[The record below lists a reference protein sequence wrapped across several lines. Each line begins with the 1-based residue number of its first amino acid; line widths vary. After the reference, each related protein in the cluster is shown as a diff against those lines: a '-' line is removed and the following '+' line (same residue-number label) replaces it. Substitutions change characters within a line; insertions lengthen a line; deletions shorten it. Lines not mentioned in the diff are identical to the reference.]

1 MIKAKRKY
9 SASELKIIRFGG
21 VLIFIGTFISAFIF
35 TGNDQFL
42 KRCIANGNSVKYC
55 NDIYD
60 NRNLAFQKE
69 QESIEKK
76 FDLKSK
82 NLLFRGEIYTN
93 GNSYFGQFLN
103 NQPNGFGTLI
113 DIYGDKYI
121 GQWKNG
127 EMNGQGTYIWGPK
140 SKKKILFIFK
150 SKSKRSGDKYI
161 GQWKNG
167 EMNGQGTYIWGPN
180 SKKNGDRY
188 VGQWMNGEMNGQGI
202 YIWGPNSKKNGDR
215 YVGQWIKG
223 KKSGFGK
230 LTISDGR
237 IYIGE
242 FLNNKK
248 HGQGISISPTKEKEF
263 GRWKYG
269 KKI

>member
-1 MIKAKRKY
+1 MSIIWRKY
-9 SASELKIIRFGG
+9 STKQLRIIRFGG

-35 TGNDQFL
+35 TGNDRFL
-42 KRCIANGNSVKYC
+42 KRCVANGNSVKYC

-60 NRNLAFQKE
+60 DRNLAFQKE
-69 QESIEKK
+69 KEFIEKEFILKK
-76 FDLKSK
+76 FDLESK
-82 NLLFRGEIYTN
+82 NLLFRGEIYKN

-103 NQPNGFGTLI
+103 NKPDGFGQLI
-113 DIYGDKYI
+113 DV
-121 GQWKNG
+121 N
-127 EMNGQGTYIWGPK
+127 
-140 SKKKILFIFK
+140 
-150 SKSKRSGDKYI
+150 GDKYI

-180 SKKNGDRY
+180 SKKSGDKY
-188 VGQWMNGEMNGQGI
+188 IGQW
-202 YIWGPNSKKNGDR
+202 KD
-215 YVGQWIKG
+215 G

-230 LTISDGR
+230 LISSDGE

-248 HGQGISISPTKEKEF
+248 NGQGISISPGKEKKF
-263 GRWKYG
+263 GEWKNG

>member
-127 EMNGQGTYIWGPK
+127 EMNGQG
-140 SKKKILFIFK
+140 
-150 SKSKRSGDKYI
+150 
-161 GQWKNG
+161 
-167 EMNGQGTYIWGPN
+167 
-180 SKKNGDRY
+180 
-188 VGQWMNGEMNGQGI
+188 I

-230 LTISDGR
+230 LTISDGG

>member
-1 MIKAKRKY
+1 MNFLLDMGNILRKKY
-9 SASELKIIRFGG
+9 STKQLRIIRFGG
-21 VLIFIGTFISAFIF
+21 VLIFIGTFIFAFIF

-42 KRCIANGNSVKYC
+42 KRCLANGNSVKYC

-60 NRNLAFQKE
+60 DRNLAFQKE
-69 QESIEKK
+69 KKEVIQKELITKK
-76 FDLKSK
+76 FDLESK
-82 NLLFRGEIYTN
+82 NLLFRGEVYKN

-103 NQPNGFGTLI
+103 NKPHGFGTLI
-113 DIYGDKYI
+113 DADGNKYI
-121 GQWKNG
+121 GQWENG
-127 EMNGQGTYIWGPK
+127 EMNGHGTYIWGPN
-140 SKKKILFIFK
+140 SKKTILFIFK
-150 SKSKRSGDKYI
+150 SKSRRSGDKYI

-188 VGQWMNGEMNGQGI
+188 I
-202 YIWGPNSKKNGDR
+202 
-215 YVGQWIKG
+215 GQWIKG

-230 LTISDGR
+230 LISSDGN

-248 HGQGISISPTKEKEF
+248 YGQGVFISPGREKEF
-263 GRWKYG
+263 GEWKNG